1 MYFSQARV
9 KRGFLLDPYTS
20 PTQVE
25 QNKKG
30 LQRFACKPLIY
41 LATRPEFEPETSR
54 LTVRRF
60 TD

>member
-54 LTVRRF
+54 
-60 TD
+60 